1 MKRADFEFQ
10 LPEELIALRP
20 TPEREGARLLV
31 VHPDGRLE
39 HRQFRDLVD
48 YLNPQDILV
57 VNDSRVLPAQLL
69 GTRLPRQEG
78 GPSARIALTL
88 HTRSGPDRYRAFARP
103 ARRLQAGDRLVLGE
117 GLTASVEERADAEIA
132 LKFDLAGAALDRRLE
147 REGHMPL
154 PPYIA
159 SRRPPDVQDR
169 TDYQTVYADR
179 SGSVAAPT
187 AGLHFSE
194 ALLARLAE
202 KGVGRADITLH
213 VGPGTFLPV
222 TADDPAQHKMHPEW
236 AEITEP
242 AATRINQARKAGG
255 RIAAVG
261 TTALRTLE
269 SAVEPDGAVHAF
281 EGETDIF
288 ITPGHVFRSAELLV
302 TNFHLPGSTL
312 FMLVCA
318 FSGTAV
324 MQRAYA
330 EAIAAGY
337 RFYSYGDA
345 CLLLRAR

>member
-1 MKRADFEFQ
+1 MNRGDFEFQ
-10 LPEELIALRP
+10 LPEDLIALRP
-20 TPEREGARLLV
+20 TTEREAARLLV

-39 HRQFRDLVD
+39 HRRFRDLPE
-48 YLNPQDILV
+48 YLHPPDLLV
-57 VNDSRVLPAQLL
+57 VNDSRVLAAQLL
-69 GTRLPRQEG
+69 GTRLPRQKD
-78 GPSARIALTL
+78 GPSAAIALTL
-88 HTRSGPDRYRAFARP
+88 HTRLGPDRYRAFAKP

-117 GLTASVEERADAEIA
+117 GLAAMVEARAEAEVF
-132 LKFDLAGAALDRRLE
+132 LKFEQAGEALDRLLD

-159 SRRPPDVQDR
+159 SRRPADVQDR

-179 SGSVAAPT
+179 KGSVAAPT
-187 AGLHFSE
+187 AGLHFSV
-194 ALLARLAE
+194 ALLAGLAG
-202 KGVGRADITLH
+202 KGIGRADVTLH

-222 TADDPAQHKMHPEW
+222 TVEDPAQHKMHPEW
-236 AEITEP
+236 AEISEAS
-242 AATRINQARKAGG
+242 AARINQARQAGG

-269 SAVEPDGAVHAF
+269 SAAGANGAVRAF
-281 EGETDIF
+281 QGETDIF
-288 ITPGHVFRSAELLV
+288 ITPGHVFRTAEMLV
-302 TNFHLPGSTL
+302 TNLHLPGSTL

-324 MQRAYA
+324 MRRAYA

-345 CLLLRAR
+345 CLLLRAQ

>member
-1 MKRADFEFQ
+1 MKRQDFDFV
-10 LPEELIALRP
+10 LPEGLIALRP
-20 TPEREGARLLV
+20 APEREAARLLV
-31 VHPDGRLE
+31 VHPDGSLE
-39 HRQFRDLVD
+39 HRKFRDLAD
-48 YLNPQDILV
+48 YLSPPDILV

-69 GTRLPRQEG
+69 GVRLPRQDG
-78 GPSARIALTL
+78 GPSAGIALTL
-88 HTRSGPDRYRAFARP
+88 HTRLDPDRYRAFAKP
-103 ARRLQAGDRLVLGE
+103 ARRLRAGDRLALGE
-117 GLTASVEERADAEIA
+117 GLTALVEGRSEAEIS
-132 LKFDLAGAALDRRLE
+132 LKFDLAGAALDRLLE
-147 REGHMPL
+147 REGYMPL

-159 SRRPPDVQDR
+159 SRRPADVQDR

-187 AGLHFSE
+187 AGLHFSDV
-194 ALLARLAE
+194 LLDRLAQR
-202 KGVGRADITLH
+202 GIGRADVTLH

-222 TADDPAQHKMHPEW
+222 TVEDPAQHKMHPEW
-236 AEITEP
+236 AEISS
-242 AATRINQARKAGG
+242 AAAARVNAARRAGG

-269 SAVEPDGAVHAF
+269 SAAGPDGEVRAF
-281 EGETDIF
+281 QGETDIF
-288 ITPGHVFRSAELLV
+288 ITPGHVFRTAELLV

-330 EAIAAGY
+330 EAIASGY

>member
-1 MKRADFEFQ
+1 MNREDFEFQ
-10 LPEELIALRP
+10 LPENLIALRP
-20 TPEREGARLLV
+20 TAEREAARLLV

-39 HRQFRDLVD
+39 HRHFRDLPE
-48 YLNPQDILV
+48 YLHAPDLLV

-69 GTRLPRQEG
+69 GTRLPRQED
-78 GPSARIALTL
+78 GPSAAIAVTL
-88 HTRSGPDRYRAFARP
+88 HTRLGADRYRAFAKP
-103 ARRLQAGDRLVLGE
+103 ARRLQAGDRLLLGE
-117 GLTASVEERADAEIA
+117 GLSAVVESRAEAEVF
-132 LKFDLAGAALDRRLE
+132 LKFELAGEALDQLLE
-147 REGHMPL
+147 REGLMPL

-159 SRRPPDVQDR
+159 SRRPADAQDN

-179 SGSVAAPT
+179 KGSVAAPT
-187 AGLHFSE
+187 AGLHFSVP
-194 ALLARLAE
+194 LLARLAE
-202 KGVGRADITLH
+202 KGIGRTDVTLH

-222 TADDPAQHKMHPEW
+222 TVEDPAQHKMHPEW
-236 AEITEP
+236 AEISET
-242 AATRINQARKAGG
+242 AAIRINQARQAGA

-269 SAVEPDGAVHAF
+269 SAVGADGAVLPF
-281 EGETDIF
+281 RDETDIF
-288 ITPGHVFRSAELLV
+288 ITPGHVFRTAELLV

-324 MQRAYA
+324 MRNAYA

-345 CLLLRAR
+345 CLLLRA

>member
-1 MKRADFEFQ
+1 MNRQDFDFV
-10 LPEELIALRP
+10 LPEGLIALRP
-20 TPEREGARLLV
+20 APEREAARLLV

-39 HRQFRDLVD
+39 HRRFRDLPD
-48 YLNPQDILV
+48 YLSPPDILV

-69 GTRLPRQEG
+69 GVRLPRQEG
-78 GPSARIALTL
+78 GPTAGIALTL
-88 HTRSGPDRYRAFARP
+88 HTRLGPDRYRAFAKP
-103 ARRLQAGDRLVLGE
+103 ARRLRAGDRLALGE
-117 GLTASVEERADAEIA
+117 GLTALVEVRSEAEIS
-132 LKFDLAGAALDRRLE
+132 LKFDLAGPALDRLLE
-147 REGHMPL
+147 REGYMPL

-159 SRRPPDVQDR
+159 SRRPADVRDR

-187 AGLHFSE
+187 AGLHFSV
-194 ALLARLAE
+194 ALLDLLAAR
-202 KGVGRADITLH
+202 GIGRADVTLH

-222 TADDPAQHKMHPEW
+222 TVEDPAQHKMHPEW
-236 AEITEP
+236 AEISSD
-242 AATRINQARKAGG
+242 AAARINGARRAGG

-269 SAVEPDGAVHAF
+269 SAAGPDGEVRAF
-281 EGETDIF
+281 QGETDIF
-288 ITPGHVFRSAELLV
+288 ITPGHVFRTAELLV

-330 EAIAAGY
+330 EAIASGY

-345 CLLLRAR
+345 CLLLRER

>member
-1 MKRADFEFQ
+1 MNRGDFEFQ
-10 LPEELIALRP
+10 LPEDLIALRP
-20 TPEREGARLLV
+20 TTEREAARLLV

-39 HRQFRDLVD
+39 HRRFRDLPE
-48 YLNPQDILV
+48 YLDPPDLLV

-69 GTRLPRQEG
+69 GTRLARQED
-78 GPSARIALTL
+78 GPSAAIALTL
-88 HTRSGPDRYRAFARP
+88 HTRLGPDRYRAFAKP

-117 GLTASVEERADAEIA
+117 GLAAMVEARAEAEVS
-132 LKFDLAGAALDRRLE
+132 LKFEQAGEALDQLLE
-147 REGHMPL
+147 REGLMPL

-159 SRRPPDVQDR
+159 SRRPADVQDR

-179 SGSVAAPT
+179 KGSVAAPT
-187 AGLHFSE
+187 AGLHFSV
-194 ALLARLAE
+194 ALLAGLAE
-202 KGVGRADITLH
+202 KGIGRADVTLH

-222 TADDPAQHKMHPEW
+222 TVEDPAQHKMHPEW
-236 AEITEP
+236 AEIS
-242 AATRINQARKAGG
+242 AATAARINQARQAGG

-269 SAVEPDGAVHAF
+269 SAAGPDGLVRTF
-281 EGETDIF
+281 QGETDIF
-288 ITPGHVFRSAELLV
+288 IAPGHVFRTAELLV

-324 MQRAYA
+324 MRHAYA

-345 CLLLRAR
+345 CLLLRAQ

>member
-1 MKRADFEFQ
+1 MNRGDFDFQ

-20 TPEREGARLLV
+20 AAEREAARLLV

-39 HRQFRDLVD
+39 HRRFRDLPE
-48 YLNPQDILV
+48 YLHAPDLLV

-69 GTRLPRQEG
+69 GTRLPRREG
-78 GPSARIALTL
+78 GPSAAIALTL
-88 HTRSGPDRYRAFARP
+88 HTRLGPDRYRAFAKP
-103 ARRLQAGDRLVLGE
+103 ARRLQAGDWLLLGE
-117 GLTASVEERADAEIA
+117 GLRAMVEARADAEVF
-132 LKFDLAGAALDRRLE
+132 LKFEQAGEVLDLLLE
-147 REGHMPL
+147 REGYMPL

-159 SRRPPDVQDR
+159 SRRPADVRDR

-179 SGSVAAPT
+179 KGSVAAPT
-187 AGLHFSE
+187 AGLHFSA

-202 KGVGRADITLH
+202 KGIGRADVTLH

-222 TADDPAQHKMHPEW
+222 TVEDPSQHKMHPEW
-236 AEITEP
+236 AEISE
-242 AATRINQARKAGG
+242 AAAARINQARQAGG

-269 SAVEPDGAVHAF
+269 SAAGTGGAMQSF

-288 ITPGHVFRSAELLV
+288 ITPGHVFRTAELLV

-330 EAIAAGY
+330 QAIADGY

-345 CLLLRAR
+345 CLLLRAQ

>member
-1 MKRADFEFQ
+1 MNRGDFDFQ

-20 TPEREGARLLV
+20 AAEREAARLLV

-39 HRQFRDLVD
+39 HRRFRDLPE
-48 YLNPQDILV
+48 YLHAPDLLV

-78 GPSARIALTL
+78 GPNAAIALTL
-88 HTRSGPDRYRAFARP
+88 HTRLGADRYRAFAKP
-103 ARRLQAGDRLVLGE
+103 ARRLHAGDRLLLGD
-117 GLTASVEERADAEIA
+117 GLRAMVEARADAEVF
-132 LKFDLAGAALDRRLE
+132 LKFEQAGEELDLLLE
-147 REGHMPL
+147 REGYMPL

-159 SRRPPDVQDR
+159 SRRPADVQDR

-179 SGSVAAPT
+179 KGSVAAPT
-187 AGLHFSE
+187 AGLHFSA

-202 KGVGRADITLH
+202 KGIGRADVTLH

-222 TADDPAQHKMHPEW
+222 TVEDPAQHKMHPEW
-236 AEITEP
+236 AEISETV
-242 AATRINQARKAGG
+242 AARINQAREAGG

-269 SAVEPDGAVHAF
+269 SAAGAGGAVQSF

-288 ITPGHVFRSAELLV
+288 ITPGHVFRTAELLV

-330 EAIAAGY
+330 QAIAAGY

-345 CLLLRAR
+345 CLLLRAQ

>member
-1 MKRADFEFQ
+1 MKRQDFEFD
-10 LPEELIALRP
+10 LPERLIALRP
-20 TPEREGARLLV
+20 APQREAARLLV

-39 HRQFRDLVD
+39 HRSFRELPEFLKAPDL
-48 YLNPQDILV
+48 LV

-69 GTRLPRQEG
+69 GTRLPRQDG
-78 GPSARIALTL
+78 GPAAKIALTL
-88 HTRSGPDRYRAFARP
+88 HTRLGPDRYRAFARP
-103 ARRLQAGDRLVLGE
+103 ARRLRPSDRLVLGE
-117 GLTASVEERADAEIA
+117 GLAALVEGRSEAEAIV
-132 LKFDLAGAALDRRLE
+132 KFELAGGALDRLLE

-159 SRRPPDVQDR
+159 SRRAPDVQDR

-179 SGSVAAPT
+179 TGSVAAPT
-187 AGLHFSE
+187 AGLHFSQP
-194 ALLARLAE
+194 LLASLAA
-202 KGVGRADITLH
+202 KGIGRADVTLH

-222 TADDPAQHKMHPEW
+222 TAEDPADHKMHPEW
-236 AEITEP
+236 AEVSE
-242 AATRINQARKAGG
+242 AAAARINQARQAGG

-269 SAVEPDGAVHAF
+269 SAADAGGVVHPF
-281 EGETDIF
+281 QGETDIF
-288 ITPGHVFRSAELLV
+288 ITPGYEFRASDLLV

-318 FSGTAV
+318 FSGTDV
-324 MQRAYA
+324 MRHAYA
-330 EAIAAGY
+330 EAIAHDY

>member
-1 MKRADFEFQ
+1 MKRQDFEFV
-10 LPEELIALRP
+10 LPERLIALRP
-20 TPEREGARLLV
+20 TPEREAARLLV

-39 HRQFRDLVD
+39 HRQFRDLADFLKV
-48 YLNPQDILV
+48 PDILV

-69 GTRLPRQEG
+69 GVRLPRQDG
-78 GPSARIALTL
+78 APNAAVALTL
-88 HTRSGPDRYRAFARP
+88 HTRLAPNRYRAFARP
-103 ARRLQAGDRLVLGE
+103 ARRLQAGDRLRLGE
-117 GLTASVEERADAEIA
+117 GLAALVEGRAAAEIS
-132 LKFDLAGAALDRRLE
+132 LKFDQAGAALDLLLE

-159 SRRPPDVQDR
+159 SRRPPDAQDR

-187 AGLHFSE
+187 AGLHFSD
-194 ALLARLAE
+194 ALLARLTE
-202 KGVGRADITLH
+202 KGIARADVTLH

-222 TADDPAQHKMHPEW
+222 TAEDLGQHKMHPEW
-236 AEITEP
+236 AEIGEA
-242 AATRINQARKAGG
+242 AATRINQARRGGG

-269 SAVEPDGAVHAF
+269 SAADSDGVVRSF
-281 EGETDIF
+281 QGETDIF
-288 ITPGHVFRSAELLV
+288 ITPGHVFRTAELLI

-330 EAIAAGY
+330 EAIALGY

-345 CLLLRAR
+345 CLLLRAQ

>member
-1 MKRADFEFQ
+1 MNRQDFEFQ

-20 TPEREGARLLV
+20 TAERADARLLV

-39 HRQFRDLVD
+39 HRHFRELTD
-48 YLNPQDILV
+48 YLHPPDLLV

-69 GTRLPRQEG
+69 GTRLPRQDA
-78 GPSARIALTL
+78 GPSAAIALTL
-88 HTRSGPDRYRAFARP
+88 HTRLGSDRYRAFAKP
-103 ARRLQAGDRLVLGE
+103 ARRLQPGDRLVLGE
-117 GLTASVEERADAEIA
+117 GLTALVEGRADAEVV
-132 LKFDLAGAALDRRLE
+132 LRFDLAADALDRLLE

-159 SRRPPDVQDR
+159 SRRPPDAQDR

-179 SGSVAAPT
+179 KGSVAAPT
-187 AGLHFSE
+187 AGLHFNA
-194 ALLARLAE
+194 ALLAQLAE
-202 KGVGRADITLH
+202 KGVGRADVTLH

-222 TADDPAQHKMHPEW
+222 TVEDLAQHKMHPEW
-236 AEITEP
+236 AEIGEAS
-242 AATRINQARKAGG
+242 AARINQARQTGG

-269 SAVEPDGAVHAF
+269 SAADPDGTVRAF
-281 EGETDIF
+281 QGETDIF
-288 ITPGHVFRSAELLV
+288 LTPGHVFRTAELLI

-318 FSGTAV
+318 FSGTDV
-324 MQRAYA
+324 MRRAYA
-330 EAIAAGY
+330 EAISAGY

-345 CLLLRAR
+345 CLLLRAP

>member
-1 MKRADFEFQ
+1 MNRGDFDFQ

-20 TPEREGARLLV
+20 AAEREAARLLV

-39 HRQFRDLVD
+39 HRRFRDLPE
-48 YLNPQDILV
+48 YLHAPDLLV

-69 GTRLPRQEG
+69 GTRLPRQED
-78 GPSARIALTL
+78 GPSAAIALTL
-88 HTRSGPDRYRAFARP
+88 HTRLGADRYRAFAKP
-103 ARRLQAGDRLVLGE
+103 ARRLQAGDQLVLGE
-117 GLTASVEERADAEIA
+117 GLRAMVEARGDAEVF
-132 LKFDLAGAALDRRLE
+132 LKFEQAGEELDLLLE
-147 REGHMPL
+147 REGYMPL

-159 SRRPPDVQDR
+159 SRRTPDVQDR

-179 SGSVAAPT
+179 KGSVAAPT
-187 AGLHFSE
+187 AGLHFST
-194 ALLARLAE
+194 ALLAQLAE
-202 KGVGRADITLH
+202 KGIGRADVTLH

-222 TADDPAQHKMHPEW
+222 TVEDPAQHKMHPEW
-236 AEITEP
+236 AEISEAS
-242 AATRINQARKAGG
+242 AARINQARQAGG

-269 SAVEPDGAVHAF
+269 SAAGAGGAMQSF

-288 ITPGHVFRSAELLV
+288 ITPGHVFRTAELLI

-330 EAIAAGY
+330 EAIADGY

-345 CLLLRAR
+345 CLLLRAQ